1 MSLPKA
7 TTPIYSSSPS
17 KSSLKS
23 TQKAPSTSRNL
34 LPSPHFEEPLPVH
47 TSPRHSPRAQE
58 LSYEEE
64 AVESAEA
71 SAQLPSLPFQPF
83 FTLIEDSL
91 TNEHHHPTV
100 HYVFADDDADLIT
113 EAACRSL
120 LRDDATQTYAPYAEE
135 SEAGLSNTSD
145 AIREH
150 YLLLDLAPTTRTDGA
165 AAYEVTSAQ
174 SLSSE
179 WQVLGTSVGAAPTI
193 NVEDDEAGLML
204 KIEGRGHTPDGIR
217 KGKEEKKSMEEMIR
231 RFEKGLSDIRKV
243 IDAGTSTL
251 PEQDKLE

>member
-7 TTPIYSSSPS
+7 TTPIYSSPS

-23 TQKAPSTSRNL
+23 TQKSSGNPSRNL
-34 LPSPHFEEPLPVH
+34 LPSPHFDESLPVY
-47 TSPRHSPRAQE
+47 TSPRQSSLTQE

-71 SAQLPSLPFQPF
+71 SAQLPSHPFQPF

-113 EAACRSL
+113 DAACRSL
-120 LRDDATQTYAPYAEE
+120 VRDDATQTYAPKAEE
-135 SEAGLSNTSD
+135 SDSGLSNPSD
-145 AIREH
+145 SVREH
-150 YLLLDLAPTTRTDGA
+150 YLLMDVVPTTQIGGA
-165 AAYEVTSAQ
+165 AAYEVTSTQ

-179 WQVLGTSVGAAPTI
+179 WQVLDTSVGAAPTI
-193 NVEDDEAGLML
+193 NVEDGEAGLML

-217 KGKEEKKSMEEMIR
+217 KGKGEKESIGEMIQ

-243 IDAGTSTL
+243 IIAG
-251 PEQDKLE
+251 PEQGTQE